1 MCCDIIC
8 RAANQVGTERYIGSI
23 RQILWQI
30 KLKHTC
36 ISPGMKP
43 KQKSTKKLGKP
54 KQFTSTNSISLYH
67 WLCLG
72 LFTHG
77 LTTDKYLSY
86 HKNTNKKVATTIETQ
101 ENKFSVLEQA
111 CQALNVSPDQKFR

>member
-8 RAANQVGTERYIGSI
+8 RAAKQVGTERYIESI
-23 RQILWQI
+23 RQTLWLI
-30 KLKHTC
+30 RLKH
-36 ISPGMKP
+36 ISSGMKP
-43 KQKSTKKLGKP
+43 KQKSRNLEKQ

-77 LTTDKYLSY
+77 LTTDKYLNY
-86 HKNTNKKVATTIETQ
+86 HKKYK
-101 ENKFSVLEQA
+101 
-111 CQALNVSPDQKFR
+111 